1 MTAQQYLNQAR
12 RLNNFIESDKRE
24 LERLW
29 SQATGLSGADF
40 SERVQGTPTEN
51 GIDGIVEKITELKRK
66 INAELEHCIALKNDI
81 WDAINTVE
89 NNDEKLVL
97 RLRYIE
103 FMKWEFI
110 SEQMGYSVK
119 QVTRIHGQALKN
131 VVIPIKMSENVLEC
145 PIDCQ

>member
-66 INAELEHCIALKNDI
+66 INAELERCITLKNEI
-81 WDAINTVE
+81 WDTINAVS
-89 NNDEKLVL
+89 NDDERLLL

-103 FMKWEFI
+103 FMKWTDI
-110 SEQMGYSVK
+110 SFEMRYSE
-119 QVTRIHGQALKN
+119 RRIYEIHGQALKN
-131 VVIPIKMSENVLEC
+131 IIIPERV
-145 PIDCQ
+145 Q

>member
-40 SERVQGTPTEN
+40 SERVQGTPTDN

-66 INAELEHCIALKNDI
+66 INAELEHCITLKNEI
-81 WDAINTVE
+81 WDTINAVS
-89 NNDEKLVL
+89 NDDERLLL

-103 FMKWEFI
+103 FMKWTDI
-110 SEQMGYSVK
+110 SLEMRYSERRIFK
-119 QVTRIHGQALKN
+119 IHGQALKN
-131 VVIPIKMSENVLEC
+131 VIIPERV
-145 PIDCQ
+145 Q